1 MGRSARAIL
10 DRLAVPVS
18 QHQPPALLLDHD
30 GDWSQHEA
38 QHAWAMQ
45 RHPQLIIL
53 RSAAHRTYRPLVVT
67 FSASR
72 SPPSR

>member
-10 DRLAVPVS
+10 DPLAIPVG
-18 QHQPPALLLDHD
+18 QHQPPALLLDHG
-30 GDWSQHEA
+30 GDWLIQDT
-38 QHAWAMQ
+38 QLAWAMQ

-53 RSAAHRTYRPLVVT
+53 RSDGTYRPLVVT
-67 FSASR
+67 FGASR